1 MSIHLE
7 NKLRDIFCEIGNAVC
22 KHLYHIIRS
31 QNFEQFSAIYALRP
45 EDTIYQIDR
54 NAELIIVPLLEKY
67 AQEIGG
73 IVLIAE
79 GIGDEN
85 IPLLLPKGIREDQ
98 AKWRVIIDPI
108 DGTKVLMYGKRSAFF
123 LAGIAPNLGKNT
135 SLADIQ
141 VAVMTELPTAKAL
154 YSDTFWA
161 IKGKGVGGFS
171 TNLMSQEQTL
181 KMPSPSQAITIKGG
195 FAQLTRFYAPARDL
209 IAKIEEELLEILF
222 PYLENEQSATFEDQY
237 MASSGQLYELLV
249 GHDRFIADFRP
260 LVYSWLAKNGKRIG
274 HTAHPYDLCTILIA
288 KEAGIIITDELG
300 GELNA
305 KMHTTIP
312 VGWIGYANVHIQEEV
327 EKTLQMLLQ
336 KYGLK

>member
-1 MSIHLE
+1 MHTHI
-7 NKLRDIFCEIGNAVC
+7 KDIFCEIGNAVC
-22 KHLYHIIRS
+22 KHLYSSLQS
-31 QNFEQFSAIYALRP
+31 QTFEQLSAIYALRP

-67 AQEIGG
+67 AASVGG

-85 IPLLLPKGIREDQ
+85 LPLVLPKGIAENQ

-123 LAGIAPNLGKNT
+123 LAGIAPNLGKDT
-135 SLADIQ
+135 SLQDIE

-161 IKGKGVGGFS
+161 IKGSGVGGFS
-171 TNLMSQEQTL
+171 TNLITQEQKL
-181 KMPSPSQAITIKGG
+181 KIPTPSQSRTIKGG

-209 IAKIEEELLEILF
+209 IAKIEDELLEILF
-222 PYLENEQSATFEDQY
+222 PDLPDEQAATFEDQY
-237 MASSGQLYELLV
+237 IASSGQLYELLV
-249 GHDRFIADFRP
+249 GHDRFVADFRP
-260 LVYSWLAKNGKRIG
+260 LVYSWLARQGKRIG

-288 KEAGIIITDELG
+288 KEAGIIITNELG

-312 VGWIGYANVHIQEEV
+312 VGWIGYANVHIQQEV
-327 EKTLQMLLQ
+327 EKTLQMLL
-336 KYGLK
+336 KKHGL